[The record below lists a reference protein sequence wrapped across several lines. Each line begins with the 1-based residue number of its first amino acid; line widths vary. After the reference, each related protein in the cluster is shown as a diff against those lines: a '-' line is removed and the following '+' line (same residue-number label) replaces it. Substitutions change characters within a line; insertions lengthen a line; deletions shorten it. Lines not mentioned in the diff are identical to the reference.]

1 MRGREVWT
9 RRRLWVGVGCAAL
22 VVLAVTLRRVGGE
35 QGEQA
40 QYDGP
45 AFVVSVVGVLVSVA
59 ALLLDVLRRTD
70 APPEPGVVLRQTAD
84 ALAEAVRVQ
93 WSQEARL
100 RRLQD
105 PKPLNVRWTRAD
117 RLLTDDT
124 RNIRRGRPVPE
135 PRPGDNCLAS
145 IATTFED
152 VPSRRMVV
160 LGSPGS
166 GKSVLAV
173 CCTLDLLKKRTPGTA
188 VPVIFPLAAWDP
200 GTTTL
205 RAWLVERLVA
215 EYRPLAATTDGTVL
229 AGALLD
235 AGLITPVLD
244 GFDELPPAL
253 YGIGMRRLNAEL
265 DDGMPVL
272 VTSRTTAWRSTVE
285 CSDVLTGAEVLELLP
300 LDFAEAKSYLERTA
314 RPLRGPSDR
323 RTTVWTPVLDSLQE
337 DARSPAARA
346 LLRILTNPL
355 MVALART
362 VLAGDPEAEDLV
374 QEAFVHA
381 WQRLG
386 SLRKPESFPAWMR
399 RIVVRRCLRWAR
411 RNPPR
416 EELRDSGAPGPGEER
431 LDVLRTERVLGVGD
445 DTPDFGKRLI
455 GMSKFSACHSCPQTR
470 PQNLL
475 GLRSG
480 PWRAPKEAVA
490 RPSGCP

>member
-1 MRGREVWT
+1 M
-9 RRRLWVGVGCAAL
+9 
-22 VVLAVTLRRVGGE
+22 
-35 QGEQA
+35 
-40 QYDGP
+40 
-45 AFVVSVVGVLVSVA
+45 
-59 ALLLDVLRRTD
+59 
-70 APPEPGVVLRQTAD
+70 LRQIAD

-188 VPVIFPLAAWDP
+188 VPVIFPLAAWVP

-235 AGLITPVLD
+235 AG
-244 GFDELPPAL
+244 
-253 YGIGMRRLNAEL
+253 
-265 DDGMPVL
+265 
-272 VTSRTTAWRSTVE
+272 
-285 CSDVLTGAEVLELLP
+285 
-300 LDFAEAKSYLERTA
+300 
-314 RPLRGPSDR
+314 
-323 RTTVWTPVLDSLQE
+323 
-337 DARSPAARA
+337 
-346 LLRILTNPL
+346 
-355 MVALART
+355 
-362 VLAGDPEAEDLV
+362 
-374 QEAFVHA
+374 
-381 WQRLG
+381 
-386 SLRKPESFPAWMR
+386 
-399 RIVVRRCLRWAR
+399 
-411 RNPPR
+411 
-416 EELRDSGAPGPGEER
+416 
-431 LDVLRTERVLGVGD
+431 
-445 DTPDFGKRLI
+445 
-455 GMSKFSACHSCPQTR
+455 
-470 PQNLL
+470 
-475 GLRSG
+475 
-480 PWRAPKEAVA
+480 
-490 RPSGCP
+490 